1 MKEIE
6 ERSDFGAGAETA
18 WLSWLRVFAICGV
31 MAIHTLG
38 VNAVEDGARHS
49 LRGWVAIVLDAGSNY
64 TVPVFVMASGAMLLD
79 PRRFT
84 TTGEFLRK
92 RVLRLVPAILFWNLA
107 YAIFVEVTLG
117 QHLSVKEAVG
127 RSLAG
132 TLYTHLYFFWIVLG
146 LSLIA
151 PVFISFVKDSSRMAV
166 ILLGVGLC
174 AVPALSLATR
184 GLRHNGASFDG
195 NAFTWWVPYLG
206 FFVLGYALRGI
217 VLRRWALWASV
228 AVALGMVALN
238 AWRWQNPDAARLDRL
253 SPLGYYSA
261 TGAVFAI
268 AVYLAFQGLIATEGP
283 LRVLC
288 RPAPVRLGRLL
299 GDATLGVYA
308 LHFMILVG
316 AHHLRIGGPKG
327 APAPTTH
334 DELLRLTVVIAAS
347 WAAVLLLRRVP
358 LLSRVM

>member
-18 WLSWLRVFAICGV
+18 WLSWLRIFAICGV

-79 PRRFT
+79 PGRFT
-84 TTGEFLRK
+84 TTGDFLRK
-92 RVLRLVPAILFWNLA
+92 RVLRLVPAIVFWNVA

-151 PVFISFVKDSSRMAV
+151 PVLISFIRDSSRTAV
-166 ILLGVGLC
+166 VVLGAGLC
-174 AVPALSLATR
+174 AVPALTLATG
-184 GLRHNGASFDG
+184 GLRHNAASLDG

-206 FFVLGYALRGI
+206 FFVLGYALRGV
-217 VLRRWALWASV
+217 VLRRWALWT
-228 AVALGMVALN
+228 AVMVSLAMVALN
-238 AWRWQNPDAARLDRL
+238 AWRWQNPDAARLDHL

-261 TGAVFAI
+261 TGVVFAV
-268 AVYLAFQGLIATEGP
+268 AVYLAFQGLIAVDGP
-283 LRVLC
+283 LRALC
-288 RPAPVRLGRLL
+288 RPRPVRLSRLL

-316 AHHLRIGGPKG
+316 AYHLRIGGPKG

-334 DELLRLTVVIAAS
+334 EELLRLAVVIVAT
-347 WAAVLLLRRVP
+347 WAVVLVLRRVP
-358 LLSRVM
+358 VIRKVM